1 VLLIGPAFSAFVE
14 RDLSLGLEHAG
25 WLLGLAGLTLLVGV
39 VSGSYPAVFVS
50 SLKPAHVLKG
60 APTGSARRPRLQQIL
75 IVAQFAASIVL
86 VVGSLVIYR
95 QLSYIQ
101 HKEMGYSRDHIV
113 VLSTRGEEI
122 NNNYETVRAE
132 LLRNPNILAVATSG
146 NLPSHISSQTTVRGW
161 EGSTEEDELPI
172 YRTDVG
178 YDFLEVFEVGLAAG
192 RNFSRD
198 FAGDTLGGAYLLNET
213 AVRGLGWTLEEAVGK
228 RFEMWSGAGAIV
240 GVMKDFHMH
249 SLHMPI
255 QPLMLSISPDRFSYI
270 SVKVSGEDLPGTLA
284 AIQRTY
290 ERFTPYPFDYEFFD
304 DAFDRLYA
312 TEIKLGESFGYFTLL
327 ALLIASLGLFGLAAF
342 TAEQRTKELGVRKV
356 LGASVSSLV
365 LLLSTTF
372 TRLVLIAF
380 VLAVPLAYISMNRW
394 LEAFAYRIQIG
405 PGVFLLAVCAVLL
418 IALASV
424 SYQAVKAARVN
435 PVDSL
440 KYE

>member
-1 VLLIGPAFSAFVE
+1 
-14 RDLSLGLEHAG
+14 
-25 WLLGLAGLTLLVGV
+25 
-39 VSGSYPAVFVS
+39 
-50 SLKPAHVLKG
+50 
-60 APTGSARRPRLQQIL
+60 
-75 IVAQFAASIVL
+75 
-86 VVGSLVIYR
+86 
-95 QLSYIQ
+95 
-101 HKEMGYSRDHIV
+101 
-113 VLSTRGEEI
+113 
-122 NNNYETVRAE
+122 
-132 LLRNPNILAVATSG
+132 
-146 NLPSHISSQTTVRGW
+146 
-161 EGSTEEDELPI
+161 
-172 YRTDVG
+172 
-178 YDFLEVFEVGLAAG
+178 
-192 RNFSRD
+192 
-198 FAGDTLGGAYLLNET
+198 
-213 AVRGLGWTLEEAVGK
+213 
-228 RFEMWSGAGAIV
+228 
-240 GVMKDFHMH
+240 MKDFHMH

-290 ERFTPYPFDYEFFD
+290 ERFTPYPCDYEFFD
-304 DAFDRLYA
+304 DAFDRRYA
-312 TEIKLGESFGYFTLL
+312 TESKLGESFGYFTLL